1 MQKITTTILA
11 AFIFLMGC
19 STPLSTTNKAE
30 GKPKY
35 RMQLG
40 VNKGGI
46 VENTDLSV
54 IPNAQVDAYSGAT
67 SKGANASAKM
77 LVPLRRNA
85 IETGIELMHNV
96 QTFSYN
102 DEANGFYGE
111 RKLGVSQLMIPVTYS
126 LGFFKKNNAEGLFQ
140 VKVGYM
146 LQLNILSVSDANGP
160 LPNYSTNAFS
170 NGATF
175 GVSTTPFSLNNG
187 AKIGFY
193 IDGYRGTQAYQD
205 FYNRT
210 DFEMPGTA
218 FVKYGVIYQF

>member
-11 AFIFLMGC
+11 AFLLLMGC
-19 STPLSTTNKAE
+19 STPLSTINKAE
-30 GKPKY
+30 RKPKY

-40 VNKGGI
+40 LNKGGV

-67 SKGANASAKM
+67 TKGANASAKM
-77 LVPLRRNA
+77 LVPLGRNA
-85 IETGIELMHNV
+85 VETGIELMHNG

-102 DEANGFYGE
+102 DEANGFYGK

-126 LGFFKKNNAEGLFQ
+126 LGVFKKNNAEGLFQ

-146 LQLNILSVSDANGP
+146 LQLNILSVSDANGT

-175 GVSTTPFSLNNG
+175 GISTTPFRLNNG
-187 AKIGFY
+187 TKIGFY

-218 FVKYGVIYQF
+218 FVKYGIIYQF